1 MSVARFE
8 NVEACVFDA
17 YGTLLDFNSAARH
30 AAKDTLGENADALSS
45 LWRQKQLEYTWL
57 RSLMGAYAP
66 FWQVTGEA
74 LDYAMD
80 MLGIA
85 DDKLRQRLMQLY
97 LALDPFP
104 EVPATLRILKQAGI
118 KTAILTNGSPQMITA
133 ACRSAGIDVFLDAI
147 LSVDEVQIYK
157 PHPSVYQLAVD
168 RLGVAKERVSFQSSN
183 SWDAVG
189 ASHFGFQVA
198 WCNRNDQRFDRL
210 PAEPD
215 AVIKNLAELPPLIGI
230 V

>member
-1 MSVARFE
+1 MSGARFE

-17 YGTLLDFNSAARH
+17 YGTLLDFNSAAGR
-30 AAKDTLGENADALSS
+30 AKDTLGDNADALSS

-74 LDYAMD
+74 LDYAMEA
-80 MLGIA
+80 LAIA
-85 DDKLRQRLMQLY
+85 DDELRQRLMQFY

-104 EVPATLRILKQAGI
+104 EVAATLKILKQAGI

-133 ACRSAGIDVFLDAI
+133 ACRNAGIDVFLDAI
-147 LSVDEVQIYK
+147 LSVDEVEVYK

-168 RLGVAKERVSFQSSN
+168 RLGVAKERISFQSSN

-198 WCNRNDQRFDRL
+198 WCNRYDQRFDRL
-210 PAEPD
+210 PAQPD
-215 AVIKNLAELPPLIGI
+215 AVIKSLAELPLLIGI

>member
-1 MSVARFE
+1 MSGARFE

-17 YGTLLDFNSAARH
+17 YGTLLDFNSAAGR
-30 AAKDTLGENADALSS
+30 AKDTLGDNADALSS

-74 LDYAMD
+74 LDYAMEA
-80 MLGIA
+80 LAIA
-85 DDKLRQRLMQLY
+85 DDELRQRLMQFY

-104 EVPATLRILKQAGI
+104 EVAATLKILKQAGI

-133 ACRSAGIDVFLDAI
+133 ACRNAGIDVFLDAI
-147 LSVDEVQIYK
+147 LSVDEVQVYK

-168 RLGVAKERVSFQSSN
+168 RLGVAKERISFQSSN

-198 WCNRNDQRFDRL
+198 WCNRYDQRFDRL
-210 PAEPD
+210 PAQPD
-215 AVIKNLAELPPLIGI
+215 AVIKSLAELPLLIGI

>member
-1 MSVARFE
+1 MSGARFE

-17 YGTLLDFNSAARH
+17 YGTLLDFNSAAGR
-30 AAKDTLGENADALSS
+30 AKDTLGDNADALSS

-74 LDYAMD
+74 LDYAMEA
-80 MLGIA
+80 LAIA
-85 DDKLRQRLMQLY
+85 DDELRQRLMQFY

-104 EVPATLRILKQAGI
+104 EVAATLKILKQAGI

-133 ACRSAGIDVFLDAI
+133 ACRHAGIDVFLDAI
-147 LSVDEVQIYK
+147 LSVDELQVYK

-168 RLGVAKERVSFQSSN
+168 RLGVAKERISFQSSN

-198 WCNRNDQRFDRL
+198 WCNRYDQRFDRL
-210 PAEPD
+210 PAQPD
-215 AVIKNLAELPPLIGI
+215 AVIKSLAELPLLIGI

>member
-17 YGTLLDFNSAARH
+17 YGTLLDFSSAARR
-30 AAKDTLGENADALSS
+30 AKDTLGENADALSG

-74 LDYAMD
+74 LDYAMEA
-80 MLGIA
+80 LAIA
-85 DDKLRQRLMQLY
+85 DDELRQRLMQFY

-104 EVPATLRILKQAGI
+104 EVAATLKILKQAGI
-118 KTAILTNGSPQMITA
+118 KTAILTNGSPQMTTA

-168 RLGVAKERVSFQSSN
+168 RLGVAKERISFQSSN

-198 WCNRNDQRFDRL
+198 WCNRYDQRFDRL
-210 PAEPD
+210 PAAPD
-215 AVIKNLAELPPLIGI
+215 AVIKSLADLPPLIGI